1 LNISKW
7 PISCIAGVAVIV
19 LYCAFTFTSW
29 ALYPTPYSPVDNWLS
44 DLGNSTYNPS
54 GAILYNLGCILTGI
68 ALFPFFGGLYKWY
81 TNDKGRRILL
91 MITQAIGLFAAFSL
105 VMIGVFSEDS
115 GELHILWSS
124 IFFLLNLL
132 VLILMGVSLFTHP
145 NYMKPI
151 AYSIIRMVHRFHCFG
166 ICRITGLQ
174 HAQKI
179 QSIKYAN
186 EPLQHQRYTQV
197 MLSILSNK
205 QSANNVNLHAK

>member
-1 LNISKW
+1 MGISKW
-7 PISCIAGVAVIV
+7 PVSCIAGVAVIV
-19 LYCAFTFTSW
+19 FYCAFTFASW
-29 ALYPTPYSPVDNWLS
+29 ALYPTPYNPVDNWLS

-54 GAILYNLGCILTGI
+54 GAILYNLGCVLTGI

-105 VMIGVFSEDS
+105 IMIGVFSEDS

-151 AYSIIRMVHRFHCFG
+151 AYYGFIVAAINLLFILAYNIPLFEWFTVFTALG
-166 ICRITGLQ
+166 YVGLLV
-174 HAQKI
+174 
-179 QSIKYAN
+179 YN
-186 EPLQHQRYTQV
+186 
-197 MLSILSNK
+197 MLK
-205 QSANNVNLHAK
+205 KFKA